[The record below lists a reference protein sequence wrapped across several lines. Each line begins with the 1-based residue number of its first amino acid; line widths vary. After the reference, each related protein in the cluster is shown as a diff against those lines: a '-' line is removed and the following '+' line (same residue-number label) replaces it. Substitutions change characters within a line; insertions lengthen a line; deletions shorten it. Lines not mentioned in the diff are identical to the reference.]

1 MSELAFDTVLFAELY
16 EVQPQAITW
25 LQAIWNDD
33 QSAIVDFEY
42 VYSNSQGLRYLN
54 LTPESQRGLRLSRT
68 HTLPPVMREAI
79 LKEMIQI
86 YHTGIPSETN
96 VFNPVLNKYVRVT
109 RSRLRD
115 GVISVVEDRTEEMRI
130 IQELEAQKGELDVQK
145 TLLDNILKNSSNGI
159 SVSRVMRDE
168 SGKVVDALTI
178 MANDAAVRFIGL
190 PPEIY
195 FTKTATE
202 IEPDI
207 IGSPYYQQCI
217 HTLET
222 GESFITQY
230 RMQANDRWLELTVSR
245 LDRDHLIHIFTDVT
259 PLKEVQLQLEKAA
272 GTLKAVFDSAAAGM
286 CTLVPVEDEKGEVI
300 DFRFSMANRAIA
312 EYLGRDTKEIEGK
325 KAGEWMPVYYSN
337 GLFELMKDAYAKR
350 SPRRHEMHVEIGDDQ
365 KYFDLQAVRIDHQ
378 LLVTITD
385 HSSLRESQVRL
396 EQMVDALERSN
407 VNLEDFAH
415 AASHDLK
422 EPLRKVRTFADRL
435 QLSLADRLNE
445 SEKLI
450 FKKIETSAERMQL
463 LVEDLLEFSHVSIE
477 NTGMEAIDLN
487 MKIQKVL
494 SDLELL
500 IEEKGAVVHTG
511 SMPTVMGNRRQI
523 QQLFQNL
530 ISNSLKYSRE
540 GLRPEIHI
548 SSETIDASQLPER
561 WPMADALTGNFYH
574 IRIRDNGIGFEPEFA
589 ERIFE
594 MFQRLHGK
602 AEYSGTGVGLSI
614 ARKVVQNH
622 GGYIWAEG
630 RPGEGST
637 FNIILPANE

>member
-1 MSELAFDTVLFAELY
+1 MSELAFDTALFAELY

-25 LQAIWNDD
+25 LKAIWNDD
-33 QSAIVDFEY
+33 RSAVIDFEY
-42 VYSNSQGLRYLN
+42 IYSNSQGLRYLN
-54 LTPESQRGLRLSRT
+54 LTPETQRGLRLTTT

-79 LKEMIQI
+79 LKEMIQV
-86 YHTGIPSETN
+86 YHTGIPSETS

-109 RSRLRD
+109 RSRLRE

-168 SGKVVDALTI
+168 TGKVVDALTI
-178 MANDAAVRFIGL
+178 LANDAAVRYIGL

-207 IGSPYYQQCI
+207 IDSPYYQQCI
-217 HTLET
+217 RTLET

-230 RMQANDRWLELTVSR
+230 QMQANGRWLELTVSR

-286 CTLVPVEDEKGEVI
+286 CTFTPVENEKGELV
-300 DFRFSMANRAIA
+300 DFRFVMANRAIA
-312 EYLGRDTKEIEGK
+312 DYISRDTKELEGK
-325 KAGEWMPVYYSN
+325 NASEWMPVYLTN
-337 GLFELMKDAYAKR
+337 GLFQLMKEAYTTG
-350 SPRRHEMHVEIGDDQ
+350 STRRHEMHVAFDADH

-385 HSSLRESQVRL
+385 HSSLRESQVKL
-396 EQMVDALERSN
+396 EQMVAALERSN
-407 VNLEDFAH
+407 INLEDFAH

-435 QLSLADRLNE
+435 QISLADRLNE
-445 SEKLI
+445 TERMI
-450 FKKIETSAERMQL
+450 FSKIDTSAERMQL

-477 NTGMEAIDLN
+477 NTGLEAIDLN
-487 MKIQKVL
+487 LKLQKVL

-500 IEEKGAVVHTG
+500 IEEKGAIVNVAEL
-511 SMPTVMGNRRQI
+511 PTVMGNRRQI

-540 GLRPEIHI
+540 GVKPEINI
-548 SSETIDASQLPER
+548 TSETIPPAALPARWPLAASQ
-561 WPMADALTGNFYH
+561 TGDFYH
-574 IRIRDNGIGFEPEFA
+574 MRISDNGIGFEPEFA

-630 RPGEGST
+630 RPGEGSV
-637 FNIILPANE
+637 FNIVLPATA